1 MHEFFQWL
9 FAQYQDYTPLLMTLE
24 LIASVFGLASV
35 LLARR
40 GSVWVFPVGLVS
52 TGLYVYLLW
61 EWRLFGDMLINA
73 YYSAMSMYG
82 WLDWTKNRQN
92 QNHTVIVEKT
102 TSQEWQTLSLIAIAT
117 FIFVGVVYYFK
128 PFINNHFSFD
138 NITLGLSN
146 FVWTDCTDMLTT
158 GLFLVAML
166 LMAKRKIENWLVW
179 IIADAISVPL
189 YFYKGLIFTSVQ
201 YLLFTIVAIF
211 GFISWQKL
219 LKQQSKL

>member
-73 YYSAMSMYG
+73 YYSAMSVYG

-146 FVWTDCTDMLTT
+146 FVWTDYTDTLTT

>member
-1 MHEFFQWL
+1 
-9 FAQYQDYTPLLMTLE
+9 
-24 LIASVFGLASV
+24 
-35 LLARR
+35 
-40 GSVWVFPVGLVS
+40 
-52 TGLYVYLLW
+52 
-61 EWRLFGDMLINA
+61 
-73 YYSAMSMYG
+73 MYG

-102 TSQEWQTLSLIAIAT
+102 TNQEWQTLSLIAIAT

>member
-24 LIASVFGLASV
+24 LIASVFGLVSV

-73 YYSAMSMYG
+73 YYSAMSVYG

-92 QNHTVIVEKT
+92 QNHTVIVEKP
-102 TSQEWQTLSLIAIAT
+102 Q
-117 FIFVGVVYYFK
+117 VKNG
-128 PFINNHFSFD
+128 
-138 NITLGLSN
+138 
-146 FVWTDCTDMLTT
+146 
-158 GLFLVAML
+158 
-166 LMAKRKIENWLVW
+166 
-179 IIADAISVPL
+179 
-189 YFYKGLIFTSVQ
+189 
-201 YLLFTIVAIF
+201 
-211 GFISWQKL
+211 KL
-219 LKQQSKL
+219 

>member
-24 LIASVFGLASV
+24 LIASAFGLVSV

-73 YYSAMSMYG
+73 YYSAMSVYG

-146 FVWTDCTDMLTT
+146 FVWTDYTDMLTT

>member
-24 LIASVFGLASV
+24 LIASVFGLVSV

-73 YYSAMSMYG
+73 YYSAMSVYG

-146 FVWTDCTDMLTT
+146 FVWTDYTDMLTT